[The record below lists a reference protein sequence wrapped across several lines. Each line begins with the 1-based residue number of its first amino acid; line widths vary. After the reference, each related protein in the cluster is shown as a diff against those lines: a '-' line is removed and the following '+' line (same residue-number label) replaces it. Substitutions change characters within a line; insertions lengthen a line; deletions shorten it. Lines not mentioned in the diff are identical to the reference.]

1 MNFIDILVLVAVG
14 YGAFKGFQNG
24 VIYEVAG
31 LLGLVVGV
39 WAGMRLAFLFA
50 DYYKDNFDLPGKW
63 IPVLA
68 FLTAFLVGMGAVWLA
83 GRIVNALVK
92 TVQLNLVNRLA
103 GSAFGVLKWAFLI
116 GTFLSVIGNAFV
128 LTPEVQAGSA
138 TYPYVTTY
146 CKVVQ
151 GYSVGLLPQARN
163 VFDDMEN
170 YFVELD
176 STRKSQEIDSLSTS
190 EIRP

>member
-1 MNFIDILVLVAVG
+1 MNFIDIIVLVAVG

-24 VIYEVAG
+24 VIFEVAG

-39 WAGMRLAFLFA
+39 WAGMRLAFVFA

-63 IPVLA
+63 IPILA
-68 FLTAFLVGMGAVWLA
+68 FLTAFMIGMGAVWLA

-92 TVQLNLVNRLA
+92 TAQLGIVNRIA
-103 GSAFGVLKWAFLI
+103 GGAFGVLKWAFLI

-138 TYPYVTTY
+138 TYPIVTSY
-146 CKVVQ
+146 CRVVQ
-151 GYSVGLLPQARN
+151 GYSIGLLPKARN
-163 VFDDMEN
+163 VFDDMEH

-176 STRKSQEIDSLSTS
+176 STRKSNDSTS
-190 EIRP
+190 TEATE